1 MTFQIE
7 MLLILIVT
15 GIVLM
20 IAEIY
25 LPGAVAGIFGGISL
39 FAAVLYG
46 FAHFGAANG
55 VFIAV
60 GIAGLTCIIGILWLK
75 YFPRTSM
82 GRKITLEQDMSAAT
96 AANPEL
102 QQLIGKE
109 GEASSELRPA
119 GFAIFDKKRV
129 DVVTQGEMIAKGER
143 VRVVDVKGN
152 RVVVAVTKK
161 V

>member
-7 MLLILIVT
+7 MLLILIAT
-15 GIVLM
+15 GIIFL

-25 LPGAVAGIFGGISL
+25 LPGAIAGIFGGISL
-39 FAAVLYG
+39 LAAVLYG
-46 FAHFGAANG
+46 FANFGPASG
-55 VFIAV
+55 IIIAV
-60 GIAGLTCIIGILWLK
+60 GIAMLTCGIAVLWLK
-75 YFPRTSM
+75 YFPQTSM
-82 GRKITLEQDMSAAT
+82 GKKITLEQDMSAAT

-102 QQLIGKE
+102 HQLIGKE
-109 GEASSELRPA
+109 GEASSELRPS
-119 GFAIFDKKRV
+119 GFATFDKKRV

-152 RVVVAVTKK
+152 RVVVAVTKQ

>member
-7 MLLILIVT
+7 MLLILIAT
-15 GIVLM
+15 GIILL

-25 LPGAVAGIFGGISL
+25 LPGAIAGIFGGISL

-46 FAHFGAANG
+46 FGSFGPATG
-55 VFIAV
+55 MFIAV
-60 GIAGLTCIIGILWLK
+60 GIAVMTCVMAILWLK

-82 GRKITLEQDMSAAT
+82 GRKITLEQDMSDAS
-96 AANPEL
+96 AANPEW
-102 QQLIGKE
+102 QRLIGKE
-109 GEASSELRPA
+109 GEATSELRPA
-119 GFAIFDKKRV
+119 GFATFDKKRV

-143 VRVVDVKGN
+143 VRVIDVKGN
-152 RVVVAVTKK
+152 RVIVAITKK

>member
-1 MTFQIE
+1 MTFQFE
-7 MLLILIVT
+7 MLLILIAT
-15 GIVLM
+15 GIILL

-25 LPGAVAGIFGGISL
+25 LPGAIAGIFGGIFLLS
-39 FAAVLYG
+39 AVVYG
-46 FAHFGAANG
+46 FSSFGPENG
-55 VFIAV
+55 TFIAV
-60 GIAGLTCIIGILWLK
+60 GIAVLTCIIAILWLK

-82 GRKITLEQDMSAAT
+82 GRKITLEEDMSDAT
-96 AANPEL
+96 AANPDL
-102 QQLIGKE
+102 LQLIGKE

-119 GFAIFDKKRV
+119 GFATFDKKRV

-152 RVVVAVTKK
+152 RIIVAVTKK

>member
-1 MTFQIE
+1 MTFQFE
-7 MLLILIVT
+7 MLLILIAT
-15 GIVLM
+15 GIILL

-25 LPGAVAGIFGGISL
+25 LPGAIAGIFGGIFLLS
-39 FAAVLYG
+39 AVVYG
-46 FAHFGAANG
+46 FSSFGPENG
-55 VFIAV
+55 TFIAV
-60 GIAGLTCIIGILWLK
+60 GIAVLTCIIAILWLK

-82 GRKITLEQDMSAAT
+82 GRKITLEEDMSDAT
-96 AANPEL
+96 AANPDL
-102 QQLIGKE
+102 LQLIGKE

-119 GFAIFDKKRV
+119 GFATFDTKRV

-152 RVVVAVTKK
+152 RIIVAVTKK

>member
-7 MLLILIVT
+7 MLLILIAT
-15 GIVLM
+15 GIILL

-25 LPGAVAGIFGGISL
+25 LPGAIAGIFGGISL

-46 FAHFGAANG
+46 YAQFGAANG
-55 VFIAV
+55 TLIAV
-60 GIAGLTCIIGILWLK
+60 AVALLTCGIAVLWLK

-82 GRKITLEQDMSAAT
+82 GRKITLEQDMSDAT

-102 QQLIGKE
+102 HQLIGKE

-119 GFAIFDKKRV
+119 GFATFDKKRV

-152 RVVVAVTKK
+152 RVVVAVIKK
-161 V
+161 M